1 MIELLDR
8 RDMTE
13 RAGSFNIEDV
23 AVDLRPK
30 VAEVIEKVEAL
41 VKEIDEWKMKLY
53 ETKADLVAI
62 LTTLCEQH
70 EVIVNGEVME

>member
-1 MIELLDR
+1 MTDLIDK

-13 RAGSFNIEDV
+13 RNGSFNIDDV

-30 VAEVIEKVEAL
+30 VAEVIERVEAL
-41 VKEIDEWKMKLY
+41 VKEMDECLLKLY

-70 EVIVNGEVME
+70 EVTYNGEVME